1 MSLTVKLNNKFQ
13 AQQSVINLSHN
24 MRVFSWIC
32 LRQVFVKRNSCNPWY
47 GSDKMIFSLYGRMER
62 KNLKI
67 FWKVLMNLIPALNLP
82 MNPIKK
88 VRVSW
93 YKSKFKKRQVFFT
106 DGYVKPSDRH
116 QYLRYLS
123 AHQYHTEK
131 SVAFSQSLR
140 ISRLCNSEKDLE
152 NQEEE
157 MKSWFRKREYPEDL
171 INAEVSKV
179 KFFNLRIVTG
189 KKHPK
194 IKLQRWR
201 KIRIWTFGLLVHQIN
216 SF

>member
-1 MSLTVKLNNKFQ
+1 MFQ

-93 YKSKFKKRQVFFT
+93 YKSKFKKQQVFLPT
-106 DGYVKPSDRH
+106 GTLNLLTVINIYVTC
-116 QYLRYLS
+116 L
-123 AHQYHTEK
+123 
-131 SVAFSQSLR
+131 
-140 ISRLCNSEKDLE
+140 
-152 NQEEE
+152 
-157 MKSWFRKREYPEDL
+157 L
-171 INAEVSKV
+171 INTTLKNQLPLASLCELVGYAIQR
-179 KFFNLRIVTG
+179 RI
-189 KKHPK
+189 
-194 IKLQRWR
+194 L
-201 KIRIWTFGLLVHQIN
+201 KIRKKKWNRGSGKGSTQRTWLMLKWVKL
-216 SF
+216 SFST